1 MALLSE
7 IYGDAARNVS
17 HDLRYFQIQETRLT
31 QVAVP
36 VTSSPHH
43 MELNMH
49 LESNARY
56 ALMASV
62 KQIGSDH
69 AVTTETSI
77 VNSKPDYTVMVLYD
91 VDKVDESSQNLIKWI
106 IDCYSDV
113 CKLILCCQDDVNI
126 LESVKTQ
133 CHIIKL
139 DALVT
144 REIMEVLIQISRKEK
159 FDLPMKFAAKIAN
172 KSKQN
177 LRKAIMAL
185 EACKSHNYPFV
196 EDQPI
201 AIGWEEVLID
211 LASGIL
217 ADPSHKR
224 LVLTRAKLQKLLV
237 EFVHPKLILLKLIE
251 QFLKGVEANIKREL
265 YYWHGYYVK
274 FLFIYLI
281 YMLGL
286 VKYVLTKS

>member
-1 MALLSE
+1 
-7 IYGDAARNVS
+7 
-17 HDLRYFQIQETRLT
+17 
-31 QVAVP
+31 
-36 VTSSPHH
+36 
-43 MELNMH
+43 MH
-49 LESNARY
+49 LEANSRY

-77 VNSKPDYTVMVLYD
+77 ANTKPDYTVMVLYD
-91 VDKVDESSQNLIKWI
+91 VDKADESNQKLIKWI

-113 CKLILCCQDDVNI
+113 CKLVLCCQDDVSI

-139 DALVT
+139 DAPIT

-177 LRKAIMAL
+177 FRKAIMAL

-201 AIGWEEVLID
+201 AIGWEDVLID
-211 LASGIL
+211 LASDVL

-224 LVLTRAKLQKLLV
+224 LVLTRGKLQKLLV
-237 EFVHPKLILLKLIE
+237 EFVHPKLILQKLIE

-265 YYWHGYYVK
+265 YYWHGYYDKRLPTGTNALLKLEEFVAK
-274 FLFIYLI
+274 FMSIHRKTLH
-281 YMLGL
+281 
-286 VKYVLTKS
+286 KHQ